1 MINNEFKI
9 PESFRKIP
17 QENETSADD
26 LLDELEKHRIFITD
40 EIPEPEIAIKMF
52 IDENPDDY
60 AIVGTLGNFSVL
72 TGKAKSKKTFAIGI
86 LTASLFAETPIMQTF
101 QGCLPPNQTNVI
113 YFDTEQGKW
122 HVQRSLK
129 RVCRLAG
136 INDDKRFSVYGLRS
150 EPTDR
155 RLALIEAK
163 IYNTP
168 NLGFVVIDGVRDI
181 TFDINDPKE
190 ASDIA
195 GRFLK
200 WTEELNIHIITILH
214 QNKGDSNARGHL
226 GTELINKAE
235 TVLAVE
241 RANNS
246 DVSVVTPTQ
255 TRNKEPEP
263 FAFEIDQHG
272 LPFKARV
279 PDNDKEAKQ
288 KFTTD
293 MVTVEQLEK
302 LFFAVFEQGQ
312 FKPLGY
318 DETVRQLSVIHSKVF
333 DKKLGINFLKDLI
346 TIARN
351 EHIILQPDELQR
363 GKSKPNILNP
373 DVREKIEMVVS

>member
-1 MINNEFKI
+1 MTNEINI
-9 PESFRKIP
+9 PLAFAKKP
-17 QENETSADD
+17 QKPETSAEE
-26 LLDELEKHRIFITD
+26 LLEELEQHRILVTD

-52 IDENPDDY
+52 IDENPDDH
-60 AIVGTLGNFSVL
+60 AIIGTLGNFSVL

-86 LTASLFAETPIMQTF
+86 LTASLFSEKPIMRTF
-101 QGCLPPNQTNVI
+101 QGCLPTDQNKVI

-129 RVCRLAG
+129 RICRLAG
-136 INDDKRFSVYGLRS
+136 ITDDNRFSVYGLRS

-163 IYNTP
+163 IYNTE

-200 WTEELNIHIITILH
+200 WTEERNIHIITILH

-279 PDNDKEAKQ
+279 PENDRESKQ
-288 KFTTD
+288 KFTPD
-293 MVTVEQLEK
+293 MVTEEQLEK
-302 LFFAVFEQGQ
+302 LFFEVFNQEQ

-318 DETVRQLSVIHSKVF
+318 DQTLRQLAVLH
-333 DKKLGINFLKDLI
+333 LGIIARKVGENFLKNLI
-346 TIARN
+346 TRARN
-351 EHIILQPDELQR
+351 EQIILQPDELQK

-373 DVREKIEMVVS
+373 DIREKFEKV